1 MNHIP
6 IALKWISEVKILTTV
21 SLIIAIMTFCIGF
34 YAYGK
39 AQKSKASVLTLG
51 LCISI
56 GIWVLASAFI
66 FSADPQTSVWF
77 WYYVQTFG
85 FIPMW
90 PILIHF
96 LSVLAG
102 LDSLP
107 GKKVTLFK
115 YSFSLNFASS
125 AVITQY
131 VFAFAIHI
139 WMLMGAGEPTEY
151 VHTSLGLRDTP
162 AVQNLCV
169 QIFTFMNFFWYIEC
183 MFLVILFW
191 KKAHKKN
198 ISIDMK
204 RQSEVI
210 TITGILFGGITIV
223 FNIILPMLNMP
234 IPAVGSLSIGFWIIS
249 IAFTV
254 ARYNFGSK
262 DEQIIGQKAFDLS
275 AEPMAV
281 TDAECN
287 ILFVNSAFAAKYG
300 NFGFEYSKNMAEL
313 FDPHQATITVAYLKK
328 ERSIPSLEITDS
340 SGKRRFIH
348 LQSSFIY
355 NKKVLERLFFI
366 LSDVTDITNQ
376 KQILEYL
383 VDERTAEINR
393 QLVITERYTRPSLVQ
408 VIQAGGDPTNFEPA
422 TKDMVIMF
430 ADIRDFTLL
439 SEKLSSADTVKLLN
453 SYFTCMNECIIQ
465 QKGEID
471 KLIGDA
477 IMALFESSDH
487 AVQAA
492 IKMIYKLESYNECQQ
507 IINTKI
513 RNGIGINFGR
523 VTRGNIGSKEKL
535 DFTVIGD
542 SVNAA
547 SRFEALTKRYHLP
560 VVISEDV
567 VNELKEEYQIRFI
580 DNVLVKGRECPTKLY
595 EVFDFNNADTIE
607 LKRRNQLRLTEAF
620 YAYSIGDFISALS
633 LYIPLYEKYGDKDPL
648 LGFYVRRCQE
658 LLALQQLDKLKT
670 WNGIYQFTD
679 K

>member
-1 MNHIP
+1 MNHLH
-6 IALKWISEVKILTTV
+6 IALRWIAEVTILTPI

-34 YAYGK
+34 YAFGK
-39 AQKSKASVLTLG
+39 AQKTKASILTLG

-56 GIWVLASAFI
+56 GIWVFASAFI
-66 FSADPQTSVWF
+66 FSADPETSVWF

-96 LSVLAG
+96 LNVLAG
-102 LDSLP
+102 LDTLS
-107 GKKVTLFK
+107 GKKITVFRYEITL
-115 YSFSLNFASS
+115 NAASI
-125 AVITQY
+125 AVIAQY
-131 VFAFAIHI
+131 AIAFAMHI
-139 WMLMGAGEPTEY
+139 WMLMGAGEPAEY
-151 VHTSLGLRDTP
+151 VHTQFGLRDSP
-162 AVQNLCV
+162 AIQNLCV
-169 QIFTFMNFFWYIEC
+169 QIFTFLNFFWYIEC
-183 MFLVILFW
+183 LILVILFW
-191 KKAHKKN
+191 KRAHKKN
-198 ISIDMK
+198 VSIDMK
-204 RQSEVI
+204 KQSEVI
-210 TITGILFGGITIV
+210 AITGILFGGITLI
-223 FNIILPMLNMP
+223 FNIILPMLDFP
-234 IPAVGSLSIGFWIIS
+234 IPAIGSLSIGLWIMS

-254 ARYNFGSK
+254 ARYNFASK
-262 DEQIIGQKAFDLS
+262 DEQIIGQKAFELS
-275 AEPMAV
+275 AEAMAI

-287 ILFVNSAFAAKYG
+287 ILFVNAAFASKYG
-300 NFGFEYSKNMAEL
+300 NFGSTQLKNLTEL
-313 FDPHQATITVAYLKK
+313 FNTSYEAVTVSQLRKENSITA
-328 ERSIPSLEITDS
+328 LEITDS
-340 SGKRRFIH
+340 SGRRRFIH

-393 QLVITERYTRPSLVQ
+393 QLVITEKYTRPSLVQ
-408 VIQAGGDPTNFEPA
+408 VIQSGGDPTSFVPA
-422 TKDMVIMF
+422 TKNMVIMF
-430 ADIRDFTLL
+430 ADIRDFTLM
-439 SEKLSSADTVKLLN
+439 SEKLSSANTVKLLN

-465 QKGEID
+465 EKGEID

-477 IMALFESSDH
+477 IMALFENSDH
-487 AVQAA
+487 AVKAA
-492 IKMIYKLESYNECQQ
+492 ISMIYTLESYNKSQR
-507 IINTKI
+507 IVNTTI
-513 RNGIGINFGR
+513 HNGIGINFGR

-567 VNELKEEYQIRFI
+567 VNELKHEYKIRFI
-580 DNVLVKGRECPTKLY
+580 DNVLVKGRETATKLY
-595 EVFDFNNADTIE
+595 EVFDFNTSDLID
-607 LKRRNQLRLTEAF
+607 LKRRNQIRLTEAF
-620 YAYSIGDFISALS
+620 EAYSTGDFTTALTM
-633 LYIPLYEKYGDKDPL
+633 YIQLYEKHGDKDPL

-658 LLALQQLDKLKT
+658 LLALQQLNKLKN